1 MKFEVDLLARTKTH
15 RVALGEPNCVP
26 LRSLRVTPATT
37 ASLHRSRCSNATG
50 PTLKV
55 DVVSRVILLK
65 MSVRVVARIRPLLKS
80 ENEID
85 TIVRATGS
93 ETADSKSRP
102 TVVKVP
108 NSKNFSEEYSFQFNS
123 VYDEASTQQEI
134 FDAEGKLEWC
144 D

>member
-1 MKFEVDLLARTKTH
+1 
-15 RVALGEPNCVP
+15 
-26 LRSLRVTPATT
+26 
-37 ASLHRSRCSNATG
+37 
-50 PTLKV
+50 
-55 DVVSRVILLK
+55 